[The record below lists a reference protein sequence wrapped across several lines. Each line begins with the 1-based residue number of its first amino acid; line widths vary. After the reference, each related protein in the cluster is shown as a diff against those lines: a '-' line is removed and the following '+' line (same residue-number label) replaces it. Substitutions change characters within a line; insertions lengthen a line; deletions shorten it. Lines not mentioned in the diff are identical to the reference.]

1 MARLEER
8 GIATRP
14 GTHAAAMQGYYAAKY
29 DIDRSDFPRA
39 CIAEQ
44 LSMALPLFPQ
54 MDQSDLEYVAES
66 LVEAGED
73 DS

>member
-1 MARLEER
+1 
-8 GIATRP
+8 
-14 GTHAAAMQGYYAAKY
+14 
-29 DIDRSDFPRA
+29 
-39 CIAEQ
+39 
-44 LSMALPLFPQ
+44 MALPLFPQ